1 MARQSG
7 VAVVNLRFL
16 SDDFLYYY
24 CTIEPSGFIMNK
36 CMYKESRM
44 VRYGKTS
51 GKTTITEKALSA
63 YKTVRLGLFMV
74 KLLSYGCGFD

>member
-1 MARQSG
+1 
-7 VAVVNLRFL
+7 
-16 SDDFLYYY
+16 
-24 CTIEPSGFIMNK
+24 MNK

-63 YKTVRLGLFMV
+63 YKTVTLGLFMV